1 MASISTRLHGIDL
14 ARAVAIM
21 GMMLIHFNEIAGTI
35 PYSGPDWLVWL
46 DSQLEGRAAVAF
58 VILAGIGMSLMSRRA
73 RESGDPAARRTVRTA
88 LLRRAIVL
96 FVSGLLF
103 HLAWDGDILHCY
115 GIFISIGTLLLFAPS
130 SWLWIITVLLN
141 VGFLAMFLLFNN
153 HPGWAYDAGWN
164 WDALVYADFWTPK
177 GFLRSIVF
185 NGWFPLFPW
194 LGFMLFG
201 LWLGRLDLGSRIV
214 RRNCMLWGGGI
225 GVAATGASWLLVNH
239 IGPGMLGMPDEFSYA
254 LFGRECLPPT
264 PFFVIQSGG
273 AAVFMIALCL
283 GIADRLGDSRG
294 LKPWLVFG
302 QCALSIYI
310 GHVLIFLVPL
320 IYLGCTGYSLWITI
334 PMGGVAIL
342 ATLLLI
348 MGWHRFFERGPLEIV
363 IRRLSVPVRS

>member
-1 MASISTRLHGIDL
+1 MATTSTRLHGIDL

-35 PYSGPDWLVWL
+35 PYTGPDWLVWL
-46 DSQLEGRAAVAF
+46 DGQLEGRAAVAF

-73 RESGDPAARRTVRTA
+73 RISGTDEARRTVCKA
-88 LLRRAIVL
+88 LFRRAIVL
-96 FVSGLLF
+96 FGAGLLF
-103 HLAWDGDILHCY
+103 HQAWDGDILHCY

-130 SWLWIITVLLN
+130 RWLWMLTLLLN
-141 VGFLAMFLLFNN
+141 AGFLAMFLLFNN
-153 HPGWAYDAGWN
+153 HPGWAYDAGWD
-164 WDALVYADFWTPK
+164 WDALVYADFWTAK

-194 LGFMLFG
+194 LGFMLLG
-201 LWLGRLDLGSRIV
+201 IWLGRLDLGSRSV
-214 RRNCMLWGGGI
+214 RRNGMLWGGGI
-225 GVAATGASWLLVNH
+225 AVAATGASWLLTNR
-239 IGPGMLGMPDEFSYA
+239 IGPGMLGMPYEFSYA

-283 GIADRLGDSRG
+283 GVADRLGDSRG

-310 GHVLIFLVPL
+310 GHVFLFLVPL
-320 IYLGCTGYSLWITI
+320 IYLDCTGYSLWITL
-334 PMGGVAIL
+334 PMGAGAIL

-348 MGWHRFFERGPLEIV
+348 VAWHRFFDRGPLEIV
-363 IRRLSVPVRS
+363 IRRLAEPTRS